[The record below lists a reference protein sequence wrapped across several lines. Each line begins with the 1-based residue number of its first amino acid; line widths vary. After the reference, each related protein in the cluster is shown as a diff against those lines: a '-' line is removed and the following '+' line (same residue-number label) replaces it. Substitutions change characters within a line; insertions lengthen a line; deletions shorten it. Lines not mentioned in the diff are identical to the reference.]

1 MSNTASESEPKGKMD
16 FDSDFG
22 VDQNKSLRRPW
33 VAFFH
38 FFFRITALVVYLF
51 GSTFS
56 GSFIGV
62 FVTVILLLSLD
73 FWTVKNISG
82 RILVGLRWWNYIND
96 EGVSEW
102 HFESRDGTSNLD
114 SLASNF
120 GGKGDARLFWIG
132 LFVAPLMWVIFFL
145 TALFGFKFQWM
156 ILVIIG
162 LTMSMSNLLGYLRCR
177 LGSTES
183 VTNMANTYMQR
194 QMFSNVLNMF
204 KAKASGTSQP
214 TPNEMI

>member
-1 MSNTASESEPKGKMD
+1 MTNFCHIFVIRDMYTTYILKGLELNETIFETSGKLPTSRATQFFSTCYLPFLKFFTNQMSNTATEPKGKMD

-82 RILVGLRWWNYIND
+82 RILVWTTLLYFVLLHTIM
-96 EGVSEW
+96 EPVLK
-102 HFESRDGTSNLD
+102 H
-114 SLASNF
+114 SL
-120 GGKGDARLFWIG
+120 L
-132 LFVAPLMWVIFFL
+132 
-145 TALFGFKFQWM
+145 
-156 ILVIIG
+156 
-162 LTMSMSNLLGYLRCR
+162 
-177 LGSTES
+177 
-183 VTNMANTYMQR
+183 
-194 QMFSNVLNMF
+194 
-204 KAKASGTSQP
+204 
-214 TPNEMI
+214 

>member
-1 MSNTASESEPKGKMD
+1 MD

-82 RILVGLRWWNYIND
+82 RILVWTSIYFVLLNLKGQLISICMSFWCHCLDQNTNEILLRI
-96 EGVSEW
+96 SA
-102 HFESRDGTSNLD
+102 
-114 SLASNF
+114 LASKKSLYQKVPNQ
-120 GGKGDARLFWIG
+120 I
-132 LFVAPLMWVIFFL
+132 
-145 TALFGFKFQWM
+145 
-156 ILVIIG
+156 ILNI
-162 LTMSMSNLLGYLRCR
+162 
-177 LGSTES
+177 
-183 VTNMANTYMQR
+183 
-194 QMFSNVLNMF
+194 
-204 KAKASGTSQP
+204 
-214 TPNEMI
+214 

>member
-1 MSNTASESEPKGKMD
+1 MVYFWLRYHDSFLPYLWHKVVNVYKRFRTEWNYFRKIRKVAYVKGNSVFQHLLFVISQFLTNQMSNTTATESEPKGKMD

-82 RILVGLRWWNYIND
+82 RILVWTSFYFVLLKVRT
-96 EGVSEW
+96 
-102 HFESRDGTSNLD
+102 FESKLW
-114 SLASNF
+114 F
-120 GGKGDARLFWIG
+120 
-132 LFVAPLMWVIFFL
+132 PQFFQ
-145 TALFGFKFQWM
+145 K
-156 ILVIIG
+156 
-162 LTMSMSNLLGYLRCR
+162 
-177 LGSTES
+177 
-183 VTNMANTYMQR
+183 TNEAH
-194 QMFSNVLNMF
+194 
-204 KAKASGTSQP
+204 
-214 TPNEMI
+214 

>member
-1 MSNTASESEPKGKMD
+1 MSNTATESEPKGKMD

-82 RILVGLRWWNYIND
+82 RILVRTSFYFVLLK
-96 EGVSEW
+96 VS
-102 HFESRDGTSNLD
+102 
-114 SLASNF
+114 
-120 GGKGDARLFWIG
+120 
-132 LFVAPLMWVIFFL
+132 
-145 TALFGFKFQWM
+145 
-156 ILVIIG
+156 
-162 LTMSMSNLLGYLRCR
+162 
-177 LGSTES
+177 
-183 VTNMANTYMQR
+183 
-194 QMFSNVLNMF
+194 
-204 KAKASGTSQP
+204 
-214 TPNEMI
+214 

>member
-1 MSNTASESEPKGKMD
+1 MIYFWLRYHDSFLSYLWHKVVNVFRRFRTEWNYFRKIRKVAYVKGNSVFQHLLFVISQFLTNQMSNTATETEPKGKMD

-82 RILVGLRWWNYIND
+82 RILVW
-96 EGVSEW
+96 
-102 HFESRDGTSNLD
+102 TSFYELYCYT
-114 SLASNF
+114 
-120 GGKGDARLFWIG
+120 
-132 LFVAPLMWVIFFL
+132 LMVP
-145 TALFGFKFQWM
+145 
-156 ILVIIG
+156 
-162 LTMSMSNLLGYLRCR
+162 
-177 LGSTES
+177 
-183 VTNMANTYMQR
+183 
-194 QMFSNVLNMF
+194 VLNY
-204 KAKASGTSQP
+204 SL
-214 TPNEMI
+214 I

>member
-1 MSNTASESEPKGKMD
+1 LNYFRKIRKVAYVKGNSVFQHLLFVISQFLTNQMSNTASESEPKGKMD

-120 GGKGDARLFWIG
+120 GGKGRDYYI
-132 LFVAPLMWVIFFL
+132 
-145 TALFGFKFQWM
+145 
-156 ILVIIG
+156 
-162 LTMSMSNLLGYLRCR
+162 
-177 LGSTES
+177 
-183 VTNMANTYMQR
+183 
-194 QMFSNVLNMF
+194 
-204 KAKASGTSQP
+204 
-214 TPNEMI
+214 